1 MGYVKVVKT
10 SAYFSRYQVKYKR
23 RWGAAARQCT
33 DGGACRPCGAAGG
46 AQGLGG

>member
-23 RWGAAARQCT
+23 RWESPQLDVYAMQSCARS
-33 DGGACRPCGAAGG
+33 DGRLQRPC
-46 AQGLGG
+46 